1 MAYGFSGHI
10 GYAKETGWGSGTVVT
25 SGDYIEALSEDL
37 TLSIER
43 FGYKAIIGSLSEPDD
58 ATGLFRVAGGIRLA
72 ANPMWLLPFLKS
84 NLQSVVTTSG
94 TGPLYSH
101 AFQTTSGGG
110 DFSSAVPN
118 QPYSFEIFRDIG
130 TSMRYTGCLI
140 DTLAFTFSAD
150 GPVMCEA
157 GVLGKDAEAIAKTTP
172 TFVTSP
178 AKPFNFDTVSL
189 SLGGAGTALIESL
202 TVTINNNFEGLG
214 ALALSNR
221 ISKVRRSNHQM
232 VEVRGTLD
240 FTDNTEYQK
249 FVDQTEQ
256 RIAINA
262 TRAASFAMLID
273 IPRLVYTA
281 FPVGIPGRERI
292 TVDFTGKGFVHQGSG
307 LALKLTLTSV
317 QSLK

>member
-10 GYAKETGWGSGTVVT
+10 GYAKESGWGSGTVVA

-37 TLSIER
+37 TLQIER
-43 FGYKAIIGSLSEPDD
+43 FGYKAIIGSMAEPDD

-72 ANPMWLLPFLKS
+72 ANPMWLLPFLKGC
-84 NLQSVVTTSG
+84 LHSVVTTSG
-94 TGPLYSH
+94 TGPIYTH
-101 AFQTTSGGG
+101 AFQTTSGGA
-110 DFSSAVPN
+110 DFSTAVPN
-118 QPYSFEIFRDIG
+118 QPYSFEIFRDVG

-140 DTLAFTFSAD
+140 DTLSFTFSAE

-157 GVLGKDAEAIAKTTP
+157 GIIGKDAETIAKTTP

-178 AKPFNFDTVSL
+178 AKPFGFDTVSL

-202 TVTINNNFEGLG
+202 TVAINNNFEGLG

-221 ISKVRRSNHQM
+221 ISKVRRNNHQM

-240 FTDNTEYQK
+240 FTDVTEYQN
-249 FVDQTEQ
+249 FVNQTEQ
-256 RIAINA
+256 RLAINT
-262 TRAASFAMLID
+262 TRAASWAMLVD

-292 TVDFTGKGFVHQGSG
+292 TVDFAGKGFVHQGSG
-307 LALKLTLTSV
+307 LALKIALTSV